1 MEVSKINFE
10 KEGLNSLVGGL
21 EADILS
27 CLWQGAEKKNCRQVY
42 NSVKRKNRIAYTTI
56 SVTLDRMHA
65 RGLVERDIEK
75 GKGGLKY
82 NYYAGLSKE
91 ELANKLSKKF
101 VGFLKRTF
109 GEASIAYLKK
119 NI

>member
-1 MEVSKINFE
+1 MRSDTITCGVERSPARALLYATGLT
-10 KEGLNSLVGGL
+10 KENMGKPFIGIASSFTDLIPGHTHM
-21 EADILS
+21 
-27 CLWQGAEKKNCRQVY
+27 RQ
-42 NSVKRKNRIAYTTI
+42 
-56 SVTLDRMHA
+56 L
-65 RGLVERDIEK
+65 ERDIEK

-82 NYYAGLSKE
+82 NYYSKVSKE
-91 ELANKLSKKF
+91 ELANRLSKKF

>member
-10 KEGLNSLVGGL
+10 KDGLNSLVGEL
-21 EADILS
+21 EAGILN
-27 CLWQGAEKKNCRQVY
+27 CLWQGKGKKNCRQVY
-42 NSVKRKNRIAYTTI
+42 AFVKRRNKVAYTTI